1 MLQMH
6 ILMNNIAIYR
16 GDIPTFRSNALW
28 RPLDLLMSISTR
40 ETCSQRRRSEASR
53 ILAAVTIFKNIYFN
67 VTICKVVVMGCL
79 IIGIDILSSKQMK
92 SWRESFHSPSA
103 CGTVHH
109 LELSCQYD
117 SDTLKRNVSGF
128 LMILRP
134 NLMRYMKKFWF

>member
-1 MLQMH
+1 MH

-28 RPLDLLMSISTR
+28 RTLDLLMSISTR

-79 IIGIDILSSKQMK
+79 IIGIDILSSKKNEKVEGKFPFSKCLWNSSSSWTLLPIWQWYAQAKCLWISDDTSTK
-92 SWRESFHSPSA
+92 SYEIY
-103 CGTVHH
+103 
-109 LELSCQYD
+109 E
-117 SDTLKRNVSGF
+117 K
-128 LMILRP
+128 ILI
-134 NLMRYMKKFWF
+134 LI